1 MDEVE
6 FQELLNGIKS
16 KPHEAKLEDLDT
28 DVIQR
33 LYKELNPY
41 NHNIV
46 SADNKKVRQITFSN
60 TLLQETY
67 QRRFTMTSLVGFL
80 YRVLSEYDVPNTD
93 RRWENKR
100 KKVAAVKPWTPEQM
114 LEQVTALRELA
125 VLVSSAEKAV
135 SDARTSAMKLDQ
147 TVLEHKLLDD
157 ISKEELLAK
166 QKEVLA
172 LMKTTDEL
180 DCRYHGL
187 QWAYMSK
194 VRQYGKDMD
203 RRFDDFSKKAS
214 QFPELRKDI
223 SKEMVEPMAMLE
235 MPATNAKAIIKN
247 FLNNWFEFNPD
258 AHVRKSYDEFKNK
271 DIKETPLDGL
281 GTFKVDT
288 ADPDRIPVE
297 VLLAKR
303 PEFATSEDEKYFN
316 SFTNTSR
323 AYNSIMYLLRNE
335 TAYNSMTQIIKSDRA
350 EIFRRYLTPLT
361 EPTTRGV
368 LEHIPPQDTFH
379 RWEFYN
385 DVNYEELRL
394 ATEAIYPEKSLLE
407 MALIVYDY
415 NEGTESEVKAS
426 YDEYCNTHQNNVVSD
441 IKSMT
446 LGNWTYLASFK
457 KNREKINYYNQKTEI
472 LKRIMD
478 RNAQDKILG
487 QDLMKKRVH
496 NLKAKNIQEA
506 GPNDPGLDNYISS
519 NGPADTQRLVTNE
532 EMLRLKKTN
541 GDLKAARELRDLD
554 NAKAELTI
562 LLNKK
567 KHGKLTDDEEREL
580 SDARRRYETAKEM
593 IEVPENAIQVDVFE
607 TDAATGTFTKSKF
620 YTEAEA
626 PSQGEPK
633 QGAAANV
640 ASR

>member
-6 FQELLNGIKS
+6 FQELLNGIKAN
-16 KPHEAKLEDLDT
+16 PHSAKLEELDT

-41 NHNIV
+41 NHNVVPI
-46 SADNKKVRQITFSN
+46 DDKNVRQITFSN
-60 TLLQETY
+60 TQLQETY
-67 QRRFTMTSLVGFL
+67 QRRFIMTSLVGFI
-80 YRVLSEYDVPNTD
+80 YRVLSEYEVPNTD

-100 KKVAAVKPWTPEQM
+100 KKAAAVKPWTPEQM
-114 LEQVTALRELA
+114 LEQATALRDLA
-125 VLVSSAEKAV
+125 TIVSDAEKA
-135 SDARTSAMKLDQ
+135 STDARAEAMKFDQ
-147 TVLEHKLLDD
+147 VVLEHKLLDD
-157 ISKEELLAK
+157 IPKEELATK
-166 QKEVLA
+166 QKEVLV
-172 LMKTTDEL
+172 LMKKAEDA

-203 RRFDDFSKKAS
+203 RRFDDFSKKAN

-223 SKEMVEPMAMLE
+223 AKEMVEPMAMLE
-235 MPATNAKAIIKN
+235 MPAINAKKVIKN
-247 FLNNWFEFNPD
+247 FLDNWFEFNPD
-258 AHVRKSYDEFKNK
+258 AHVRKSYDEFKNRN
-271 DIKETPLDGL
+271 IKEVPLEGL
-281 GTFKVDT
+281 GTFKTDT
-288 ADPDRIPVE
+288 VDPDRIPVD
-297 VLLAKR
+297 VLLANR
-303 PEFATSEDEKYFN
+303 PVFATSEDEKHFN
-316 SFTNTSR
+316 SFTASSR

-335 TAYNSMTQIIKSDRA
+335 TAYNAMSQIIKSDRA
-350 EIFRRYLTPLT
+350 EYFRRYLTPLT
-361 EPTTRGV
+361 ESSTRGT

-385 DVNYEELRL
+385 DVNYEELRT

-415 NEGTESEVKAS
+415 NEGTADEVKAR
-426 YDEYCNTHQNNVVSD
+426 YDEYCNTHQNNVISD
-441 IKSMT
+441 IKSME
-446 LGNWTYLASFK
+446 LGNWTLIASFK
-457 KNREKINYYNQKTEI
+457 KNRDKVNYYNQKTEI

-496 NLKAKNIQEA
+496 NLKAKNIKEA

-519 NGPADTQRLVTNE
+519 NGPADTTRLVSNE
-532 EMLRLKKTN
+532 EMLRLKRTN
-541 GDLKAARELRDLD
+541 GDLKAARELKDLD

-567 KHGKLTDDEEREL
+567 KQGKLTAEEEQEL
-580 SDARRRYETAKEM
+580 ADSHKRYETAKEM
-593 IEVPENAIQVDVFE
+593 IEVPDNAIQVDVFE

-626 PSQGEPK
+626 PTQEAPK
-633 QGAAANV
+633 
-640 ASR
+640 R

>member
-6 FQELLNGIKS
+6 FQELLSGIKADPYS
-16 KPHEAKLEDLDT
+16 TKLEELDT

-41 NHNIV
+41 NHNV
-46 SADNKKVRQITFSN
+46 VPTENKTVRQITFSN
-60 TLLQETY
+60 TPLQEMY
-67 QRRFTMTSLVGFL
+67 QRRFIMTSLVGFI
-80 YRVLSEYDVPNTD
+80 YRVLSEYEVPNTD

-100 KKVAAVKPWTPEQM
+100 KKAVAVKPWTPDQM
-114 LEQVTALRELA
+114 LEQATALRDLA
-125 VLVSSAEKAV
+125 AIVNEAEKSA
-135 SDARTSAMKLDQ
+135 SDARTEAMKYDQ
-147 TVLEHKLLDD
+147 VVLEHKLLDD
-157 ISKEELLAK
+157 ISKDEFATK

-172 LMKTTDEL
+172 LMKKAEDA

-223 SKEMVEPMAMLE
+223 AKEMVEPMAMLE
-235 MPATNAKAIIKN
+235 MPAINAKKVIKN
-247 FLNNWFEFNPD
+247 FLDNWFEYNPD

-271 DIKETPLDGL
+271 NIKETVLDGL

-297 VLLAKR
+297 VLLANR
-303 PEFATSEDEKYFN
+303 PAFATTEDEQHFN
-316 SFTNTSR
+316 SFTASSR

-335 TAYNSMTQIIKSDRA
+335 TAFNSMSYVIKSDRA
-350 EIFRRYLTPLT
+350 EHFRRYLTPLT
-361 EPTTRGV
+361 ESSTRGV

-385 DVNYEELRL
+385 DVNYEELRT
-394 ATEAIYPEKSLLE
+394 ATEAIYPEKPLLE

-415 NEGTESEVKAS
+415 HEGTADEVKAC
-426 YDEYCNTHQNNVVSD
+426 YEEYCNTHQNNVISD
-441 IKSMT
+441 IKSMS

-496 NLKAKNIQEA
+496 NLKAKNIKEA
-506 GPNDPGLDNYISS
+506 GPNDPGLDDYIST
-519 NGPADTQRLVTNE
+519 NGPADTSRLVSNE

-541 GDLKAARELRDLD
+541 GDLKAARELKDLD
-554 NAKAELTI
+554 NSKVELTI

-567 KHGKLTDDEEREL
+567 KQGKLSTEEEQEL
-580 SDARRRYETAKEM
+580 SDARKRYETAKEM
-593 IEVPENAIQVDVFE
+593 IEVPDNAIQVDVFE
-607 TDAATGTFTKSKF
+607 TDAATGKFTKSKF
-620 YTEAEA
+620 YTEAEI
-626 PSQGEPK
+626 PNQETPK
-633 QGAAANV
+633 
-640 ASR
+640 R

>member
-6 FQELLNGIKS
+6 FQELLNGIKAN
-16 KPHEAKLEDLDT
+16 PHSAKLEELDT

-41 NHNIV
+41 NHNVVPI
-46 SADNKKVRQITFSN
+46 DDKNVRQITFSN
-60 TLLQETY
+60 TQLQETY
-67 QRRFTMTSLVGFL
+67 QRRFIMTSLVGFI
-80 YRVLSEYDVPNTD
+80 YRVLSEYEVPNTD

-100 KKVAAVKPWTPEQM
+100 KKAAAVKPWTPEQM
-114 LEQVTALRELA
+114 LEQATALRDLA
-125 VLVSSAEKAV
+125 TIVSDAEKA
-135 SDARTSAMKLDQ
+135 STDARAEAMKFDQ
-147 TVLEHKLLDD
+147 VVLEHKLLDD
-157 ISKEELLAK
+157 IPKEELATK
-166 QKEVLA
+166 QKEVLV
-172 LMKTTDEL
+172 LMKKAEDA

-203 RRFDDFSKKAS
+203 RRFDDFSKKAN

-223 SKEMVEPMAMLE
+223 AKEMVEPMAMLE
-235 MPATNAKAIIKN
+235 MPAINAKKVIKN
-247 FLNNWFEFNPD
+247 FLDNWFEFNPD
-258 AHVRKSYDEFKNK
+258 AHVRKSYDEFKNRN
-271 DIKETPLDGL
+271 IKEVPLEGL
-281 GTFKVDT
+281 GTFKTDT
-288 ADPDRIPVE
+288 VDPDRIPVD
-297 VLLAKR
+297 VLLANR
-303 PEFATSEDEKYFN
+303 PVFATSEDEKHFN
-316 SFTNTSR
+316 SFTASSR

-335 TAYNSMTQIIKSDRA
+335 TAYNAMSEIIKSDRA
-350 EIFRRYLTPLT
+350 EYFRRYLTPLT
-361 EPTTRGV
+361 ESSTRGT

-385 DVNYEELRL
+385 DVNYEELRT

-415 NEGTESEVKAS
+415 NEGTADEVKAR
-426 YDEYCNTHQNNVVSD
+426 YDEYCNTHQNNVISD
-441 IKSMT
+441 IKSME
-446 LGNWTYLASFK
+446 LGNWTLIASFK
-457 KNREKINYYNQKTEI
+457 KNRDKVNYYNQKTEI

-496 NLKAKNIQEA
+496 NLKAKNIKEA

-519 NGPADTQRLVTNE
+519 NGPADTTRLVSNE
-532 EMLRLKKTN
+532 EMLRLKRTN
-541 GDLKAARELRDLD
+541 GDLKAARELKDLD

-567 KHGKLTDDEEREL
+567 KQGKLTAEEEQEL
-580 SDARRRYETAKEM
+580 ADSHKRYETAKEM
-593 IEVPENAIQVDVFE
+593 IEVPDNAIQVDVFE

-626 PSQGEPK
+626 PTQEAPK
-633 QGAAANV
+633 
-640 ASR
+640 R

>member
-16 KPHEAKLEDLDT
+16 NPHEAKLEDLDT

-41 NHNIV
+41 NHNVV

-100 KKVAAVKPWTPEQM
+100 KKAAAVKPWTPEQM

-125 VLVSSAEKAV
+125 VLVSDAEKAA
-135 SDARTSAMKLDQ
+135 SDARAVAMKLDQ
-147 TVLEHKLLDD
+147 NVLEHKLLDD

-166 QKEVLA
+166 QKEVLT
-172 LMKTTDEL
+172 LMKTADEL

-214 QFPELRKDI
+214 QFTELSKYI

-258 AHVRKSYDEFKNK
+258 AHVRKSYDEFKNR

-303 PEFATSEDEKYFN
+303 PEFATSEDEQHFN
-316 SFTNTSR
+316 SFTKTSR

-335 TAYNSMTQIIKSDRA
+335 TAYNSMSHIIKSDRA

-394 ATEAIYPEKSLLE
+394 ATEAIYPEKPLLE

-567 KHGKLTDDEEREL
+567 KHGKLTDEEEREL

-633 QGAAANV
+633 QGASTGGAGK
-640 ASR
+640 

>member
-6 FQELLNGIKS
+6 FQELLSGIKAN
-16 KPHEAKLEDLDT
+16 PHSAKLEELDT
-28 DVIQR
+28 DVIHR

-41 NHNIV
+41 NHNV
-46 SADNKKVRQITFSN
+46 VPVDDKNVRQITFSN
-60 TLLQETY
+60 TQLQETY
-67 QRRFTMTSLVGFL
+67 QRRFIMTSLVGFI
-80 YRVLSEYDVPNTD
+80 YRVLSEYEVPNTD

-100 KKVAAVKPWTPEQM
+100 KKAAAVKPWTPEQM
-114 LEQVTALRELA
+114 LEQATALRDLA
-125 VLVSSAEKAV
+125 TIV
-135 SDARTSAMKLDQ
+135 SDAEKSSTDTRAEAMKFDQ
-147 TVLEHKLLDD
+147 VVLEHKLLDD
-157 ISKEELLAK
+157 IPKEELATK

-172 LMKTTDEL
+172 LMKKAEDA

-203 RRFDDFSKKAS
+203 RRFDDFSKKAN

-223 SKEMVEPMAMLE
+223 AKEMVEPMAMLE
-235 MPATNAKAIIKN
+235 MPAINAKNIIKN
-247 FLNNWFEFNPD
+247 FLNNWFEYNPD

-271 DIKETPLDGL
+271 NIKEVPLEGL
-281 GTFKVDT
+281 GTFKTDT
-288 ADPDRIPVE
+288 VDPDRIPVE
-297 VLLAKR
+297 VLLADR
-303 PEFATSEDEKYFN
+303 PVFATIEDEKHFN
-316 SFTNTSR
+316 SFTASSR

-335 TAYNSMTQIIKSDRA
+335 TAYNAMSQIIKSDRA
-350 EIFRRYLTPLT
+350 EYFRRYLTPLT
-361 EPTTRGV
+361 ESSTRGT

-385 DVNYEELRL
+385 DVNYEELRT

-415 NEGTESEVKAS
+415 NEGTADEVKAR
-426 YDEYCNTHQNNVVSD
+426 YEEYCNTHQNNVISD
-441 IKSMT
+441 IKSME
-446 LGNWTYLASFK
+446 LGNWTLIASFK
-457 KNREKINYYNQKTEI
+457 KNREKVNYYNQKTEI

-496 NLKAKNIQEA
+496 NLKAKNIKEA

-519 NGPADTQRLVTNE
+519 NGPADTTRLVSNE
-532 EMLRLKKTN
+532 EMLRLKRTN
-541 GDLKAARELRDLD
+541 GDLKAARELKDLD

-567 KHGKLTDDEEREL
+567 KQGKLTAEEEQEL
-580 SDARRRYETAKEM
+580 NDSRKRYETAKEM
-593 IEVPENAIQVDVFE
+593 IEVPDNAIQVDVFE

-626 PSQGEPK
+626 PSQEAPK
-633 QGAAANV
+633 
-640 ASR
+640 R

>member
-6 FQELLNGIKS
+6 FQNLLSGIKADPYS
-16 KPHEAKLEDLDT
+16 AKLEELDT

-41 NHNIV
+41 NHNV
-46 SADNKKVRQITFSN
+46 VPTENKTVRQITFSN
-60 TLLQETY
+60 TPLQEMY
-67 QRRFTMTSLVGFL
+67 QRRFIMTSLVGFI
-80 YRVLSEYDVPNTD
+80 YRVLSEYEVPNND

-100 KKVAAVKPWTPEQM
+100 KKAVAVKPWTPDQM
-114 LEQVTALRELA
+114 LEQATALRDLA
-125 VLVSSAEKAV
+125 AIVSDAEKSA
-135 SDARTSAMKLDQ
+135 SDARTEAMKYDQ
-147 TVLEHKLLDD
+147 VVLEHKLLDD
-157 ISKEELLAK
+157 ISKDELATK

-172 LMKTTDEL
+172 LMKKADDA

-223 SKEMVEPMAMLE
+223 AKEMVEPMAMLE
-235 MPATNAKAIIKN
+235 MPVINAKKIIKN
-247 FLNNWFEFNPD
+247 FLDNWFEYNPD

-271 DIKETPLDGL
+271 NIKETVLDGL

-297 VLLAKR
+297 VLLANR
-303 PEFATSEDEKYFN
+303 PAFATTEDEHHFN
-316 SFTNTSR
+316 SFTASSR

-335 TAYNSMTQIIKSDRA
+335 TAFNSMSYVIKSDRA
-350 EIFRRYLTPLT
+350 EHFHRYLTPLT
-361 EPTTRGV
+361 ESSTRGV

-385 DVNYEELRL
+385 DVNYEELRT
-394 ATEAIYPEKSLLE
+394 ATEAIYPEKPLLE

-415 NEGTESEVKAS
+415 HEGTADEVDAHYK
-426 YDEYCNTHQNNVVSD
+426 EYCNIHQNNVISD
-441 IKSMT
+441 IKSLT
-446 LGNWTYLASFK
+446 LGNWTHLASFK
-457 KNREKINYYNQKTEI
+457 KNRDKINYYNQKTEI
-472 LKRIMD
+472 LKRIME
-478 RNAQDKILG
+478 RNAQDKVLG

-496 NLKAKNIQEA
+496 NLKAKNIKEA
-506 GPNDPGLDNYISS
+506 GPNDPGLDDYIST
-519 NGPADTQRLVTNE
+519 NGPADTSRLVSNE
-532 EMLRLKKTN
+532 EMLRLKRTN
-541 GDLKAARELRDLD
+541 GDLKAARELKDLD
-554 NAKAELTI
+554 NAKVELTI

-567 KHGKLTDDEEREL
+567 KQGKLSIEEEQEL
-580 SDARRRYETAKEM
+580 SDARKRYETAKEM
-593 IEVPENAIQVDVFE
+593 IEVPDNAIQVDVFQ

-626 PSQGEPK
+626 PKQEMPK
-633 QGAAANV
+633 
-640 ASR
+640 R

>member
-6 FQELLNGIKS
+6 FQELLNGIKAN
-16 KPHEAKLEDLDT
+16 PHSAKLEELDT

-41 NHNIV
+41 NHNVVPI
-46 SADNKKVRQITFSN
+46 DDKNVRQITFSN
-60 TLLQETY
+60 TQLQETY
-67 QRRFTMTSLVGFL
+67 QRRFIMTSLVGFI
-80 YRVLSEYDVPNTD
+80 YRVLSEYEVPNTD

-100 KKVAAVKPWTPEQM
+100 KKAAAVKPWTPEHM
-114 LEQVTALRELA
+114 LEQATALRDLA
-125 VLVSSAEKAV
+125 TIV
-135 SDARTSAMKLDQ
+135 SDAEKTSTDARAEAMKFDQ
-147 TVLEHKLLDD
+147 VVLEHKLLDD
-157 ISKEELLAK
+157 IPKEELATK

-172 LMKTTDEL
+172 LMKKAEDA

-203 RRFDDFSKKAS
+203 RRFDDFSKKAN

-223 SKEMVEPMAMLE
+223 AKEMVEPMAMLE
-235 MPATNAKAIIKN
+235 MPAINAKKVIKN
-247 FLNNWFEFNPD
+247 FLDNWFEFNPD

-271 DIKETPLDGL
+271 NIKEVPLEGL
-281 GTFKVDT
+281 GTFKTDT
-288 ADPDRIPVE
+288 VDPDRIPVD
-297 VLLAKR
+297 VLLANR
-303 PEFATSEDEKYFN
+303 PVFATSEDEKHFN
-316 SFTNTSR
+316 SFTASSR

-335 TAYNSMTQIIKSDRA
+335 TAYNSMSEIIKSDRA
-350 EIFRRYLTPLT
+350 EYFRRYLTPLT
-361 EPTTRGV
+361 ESSTRGT

-385 DVNYEELRL
+385 DVNYEELRT

-415 NEGTESEVKAS
+415 NEGTADEVKAR
-426 YDEYCNTHQNNVVSD
+426 YDEYCNTHQNNVISD
-441 IKSMT
+441 IKSME
-446 LGNWTYLASFK
+446 LGNWTLIASFK
-457 KNREKINYYNQKTEI
+457 KNRDKVNYYNQKTEI

-496 NLKAKNIQEA
+496 NLKAKNIKEA

-519 NGPADTQRLVTNE
+519 NGPADTTRLVSNE
-532 EMLRLKKTN
+532 EMLRLKRTN
-541 GDLKAARELRDLD
+541 GDLKAARELKDLD

-567 KHGKLTDDEEREL
+567 KQGKLTAEEEQEL
-580 SDARRRYETAKEM
+580 ADSRKRYETAKEM
-593 IEVPENAIQVDVFE
+593 IEVPDNAIQVDVFE

-626 PSQGEPK
+626 PTQEAPK
-633 QGAAANV
+633 
-640 ASR
+640 R

>member
-6 FQELLNGIKS
+6 FQELLNGIKAN
-16 KPHEAKLEDLDT
+16 PHSAKLEELDT

-41 NHNIV
+41 NHNV
-46 SADNKKVRQITFSN
+46 VPVDDKNVRQITFSN
-60 TLLQETY
+60 TQLQETY
-67 QRRFTMTSLVGFL
+67 QRRFIMTSLVGFI
-80 YRVLSEYDVPNTD
+80 YRVLSEYEVPNTD

-100 KKVAAVKPWTPEQM
+100 KKAAAVKPWTPEQM
-114 LEQVTALRELA
+114 LEQATALRDLA
-125 VLVSSAEKAV
+125 TIVSDAEKA
-135 SDARTSAMKLDQ
+135 STDARAEAMKFDQ
-147 TVLEHKLLDD
+147 VVLEHKLLDD
-157 ISKEELLAK
+157 IPKEELATK

-172 LMKTTDEL
+172 LMKKAEDA

-203 RRFDDFSKKAS
+203 RRFDDFSKKAN

-223 SKEMVEPMAMLE
+223 AKEMVEPMAMLE
-235 MPATNAKAIIKN
+235 MPAINAKKVIKN
-247 FLNNWFEFNPD
+247 FLDNWFEFNPD

-271 DIKETPLDGL
+271 NIKEVPLDGL
-281 GTFKVDT
+281 GTFKTDT
-288 ADPDRIPVE
+288 VDPDRIPVD
-297 VLLAKR
+297 VLLANR
-303 PEFATSEDEKYFN
+303 PVFATSEDEKHFN
-316 SFTNTSR
+316 SFTASSR

-335 TAYNSMTQIIKSDRA
+335 TAYNAMSQIIKSDRA
-350 EIFRRYLTPLT
+350 EYFRRYLTPLT
-361 EPTTRGV
+361 ESSTRGT

-385 DVNYEELRL
+385 DVNYEELRT

-415 NEGTESEVKAS
+415 NEGTADEVKAR
-426 YDEYCNTHQNNVVSD
+426 YDEYCNTHQNNVISD
-441 IKSMT
+441 IKSME
-446 LGNWTYLASFK
+446 LGNWTLIASFK
-457 KNREKINYYNQKTEI
+457 KNRDKVNYYNQKTEI

-496 NLKAKNIQEA
+496 NLKAKNIKEA

-519 NGPADTQRLVTNE
+519 NGPADTTRLVSNE
-532 EMLRLKKTN
+532 EMLRLKRTN
-541 GDLKAARELRDLD
+541 GDLKASRELKDLD

-567 KHGKLTDDEEREL
+567 KQGKLTAEEEQEL
-580 SDARRRYETAKEM
+580 ADSRKRYETAKEM
-593 IEVPENAIQVDVFE
+593 IEVPDNAIQVDVFE

-626 PSQGEPK
+626 PTQEAPK
-633 QGAAANV
+633 
-640 ASR
+640 R

>member
-6 FQELLNGIKS
+6 FQELLNGIKAN
-16 KPHEAKLEDLDT
+16 PHSAKLEELDT

-41 NHNIV
+41 NHNVVPVDDKNI
-46 SADNKKVRQITFSN
+46 RQITFSN
-60 TLLQETY
+60 TQLQEMY
-67 QRRFTMTSLVGFL
+67 QRRFIMTSLVGFI
-80 YRVLSEYDVPNTD
+80 YRVLSEYEVPNTD

-100 KKVAAVKPWTPEQM
+100 KKAAVVKPWTPEQM
-114 LEQVTALRELA
+114 LEQATALRDLA
-125 VLVSSAEKAV
+125 TIVSDAEKA
-135 SDARTSAMKLDQ
+135 STDARAEAMKFDQ
-147 TVLEHKLLDD
+147 VVLEHKLLDD
-157 ISKEELLAK
+157 IPKEELATK

-172 LMKTTDEL
+172 LMKKAEDA

-203 RRFDDFSKKAS
+203 RRFDDFSKKAN

-223 SKEMVEPMAMLE
+223 AKEMVEPMAMLE
-235 MPATNAKAIIKN
+235 MPAINAKKVIKN
-247 FLNNWFEFNPD
+247 FLDNWFEFNPD

-271 DIKETPLDGL
+271 NIKEVPLEGL
-281 GTFKVDT
+281 GTFKTDT
-288 ADPDRIPVE
+288 VDPDRIPVD
-297 VLLAKR
+297 VLLANR
-303 PEFATSEDEKYFN
+303 PVFATSEDEKHFN
-316 SFTNTSR
+316 SFTASSR

-335 TAYNSMTQIIKSDRA
+335 TAYNSMSEIIKSDRA
-350 EIFRRYLTPLT
+350 EYFRRYLTPLT
-361 EPTTRGV
+361 ESSTRGT

-385 DVNYEELRL
+385 DVNYEELRT

-415 NEGTESEVKAS
+415 NEGTADEVKAR
-426 YDEYCNTHQNNVVSD
+426 YDEYCNTHQNNVISD
-441 IKSMT
+441 IKSME
-446 LGNWTYLASFK
+446 LGNWTLIASFK
-457 KNREKINYYNQKTEI
+457 KNRDKVNYYNQKTEI

-496 NLKAKNIQEA
+496 NLKAKNIKEA

-519 NGPADTQRLVTNE
+519 NGPADTTRLVSNE
-532 EMLRLKKTN
+532 EMLRLKRTN
-541 GDLKAARELRDLD
+541 GDLKAARELKDLD

-567 KHGKLTDDEEREL
+567 KQGKLTAEEEQEL
-580 SDARRRYETAKEM
+580 ADSRKRYETAKEM
-593 IEVPENAIQVDVFE
+593 IEVPDNAIQVDVFE

-626 PSQGEPK
+626 PTQEAPK
-633 QGAAANV
+633 
-640 ASR
+640 R

>member
-6 FQELLNGIKS
+6 FQELLNGIKAN
-16 KPHEAKLEDLDT
+16 PHSAKLEELDT

-41 NHNIV
+41 NHNV
-46 SADNKKVRQITFSN
+46 VPVDDKNVRQITFSN
-60 TLLQETY
+60 TQLQETY
-67 QRRFTMTSLVGFL
+67 QRRFIMTSLVGFI
-80 YRVLSEYDVPNTD
+80 YRVLSEYEVPNTD

-100 KKVAAVKPWTPEQM
+100 KKAAAVKPWTPEQM
-114 LEQVTALRELA
+114 LEQATALRDLA
-125 VLVSSAEKAV
+125 TIVSDAEKA
-135 SDARTSAMKLDQ
+135 STDARAEAMKFDQ
-147 TVLEHKLLDD
+147 VVLEHKLLDD
-157 ISKEELLAK
+157 IPKEELATK

-172 LMKTTDEL
+172 LMKKAEDA

-203 RRFDDFSKKAS
+203 RRFDDFSKKAN

-223 SKEMVEPMAMLE
+223 AKEMVEPMAMLE
-235 MPATNAKAIIKN
+235 MPAINAKKVIKN
-247 FLNNWFEFNPD
+247 FLDNWFEFNPD
-258 AHVRKSYDEFKNK
+258 AHVRKSYDEFKNRN
-271 DIKETPLDGL
+271 IKEVPLDGL
-281 GTFKVDT
+281 GTFKTDT
-288 ADPDRIPVE
+288 VDPDRIPVD
-297 VLLAKR
+297 VLLANR
-303 PEFATSEDEKYFN
+303 PVFATSEDEKHFN
-316 SFTNTSR
+316 SFTASSR

-335 TAYNSMTQIIKSDRA
+335 TAYNAMSQIIKSDRA
-350 EIFRRYLTPLT
+350 EYFRRYLTPLT
-361 EPTTRGV
+361 ESSTRGT

-385 DVNYEELRL
+385 DVNYEELRT

-415 NEGTESEVKAS
+415 NEGTADEVKAR
-426 YDEYCNTHQNNVVSD
+426 YDEYCNTHQNNVISD
-441 IKSMT
+441 IKSME
-446 LGNWTYLASFK
+446 LGNWTLIASFK
-457 KNREKINYYNQKTEI
+457 KNRDKVNYYNQKTEI

-496 NLKAKNIQEA
+496 NLKAKNIKEA

-519 NGPADTQRLVTNE
+519 NGPADTTRLVSNE
-532 EMLRLKKTN
+532 EMLRLKRTN
-541 GDLKAARELRDLD
+541 GDLKASRELKDLD

-567 KHGKLTDDEEREL
+567 KQGKLTAEEEQEL
-580 SDARRRYETAKEM
+580 ADSRKRYETAKEM
-593 IEVPENAIQVDVFE
+593 IEVPDNAIQVDVFE

-626 PSQGEPK
+626 PTQEAPK
-633 QGAAANV
+633 
-640 ASR
+640 R

>member
-6 FQELLNGIKS
+6 FQELLSGIKAN
-16 KPHEAKLEDLDT
+16 PHSAKLEELDT

-41 NHNIV
+41 NHNV
-46 SADNKKVRQITFSN
+46 VPVDDKNVRQITFSN
-60 TLLQETY
+60 TQLQETY
-67 QRRFTMTSLVGFL
+67 QRRFIMTSLVGFI

-100 KKVAAVKPWTPEQM
+100 KKAAVVKPWTPEQM
-114 LEQVTALRELA
+114 LEQATALRDLA
-125 VLVSSAEKAV
+125 TIVSDAEKA
-135 SDARTSAMKLDQ
+135 STDARAEAMKLDQ
-147 TVLEHKLLDD
+147 VVLEHKLLDD
-157 ISKEELLAK
+157 IPKEELATK

-172 LMKTTDEL
+172 LMKNAEDA

-203 RRFDDFSKKAS
+203 RRFDDFSKKAN

-223 SKEMVEPMAMLE
+223 AKEMVEPMAMLE
-235 MPATNAKAIIKN
+235 MPAINAKKVIKN
-247 FLNNWFEFNPD
+247 FLDNWFEYNPD

-271 DIKETPLDGL
+271 NIKEVPLEGL
-281 GTFKVDT
+281 GTFKTDT
-288 ADPDRIPVE
+288 ADPDRIPVD
-297 VLLAKR
+297 VLLSNR
-303 PEFATSEDEKYFN
+303 PVFATSEDEKHFN
-316 SFTNTSR
+316 SFTASSR

-335 TAYNSMTQIIKSDRA
+335 TAYNAMSQIIKSDRA
-350 EIFRRYLTPLT
+350 EYFRRYLTPLT
-361 EPTTRGV
+361 ESSTRGA

-385 DVNYEELRL
+385 DVNYEELRT

-415 NEGTESEVKAS
+415 NEGTADEVKAR
-426 YDEYCNTHQNNVVSD
+426 YDEYCNTHQNNVISD
-441 IKSMT
+441 IKSMP
-446 LGNWTYLASFK
+446 LGNWTLIASFK
-457 KNREKINYYNQKTEI
+457 KNREKVNYYNQKTEI

-496 NLKAKNIQEA
+496 NLKAKNIKEA

-519 NGPADTQRLVTNE
+519 NGPADTTRLVSNE
-532 EMLRLKKTN
+532 EMLRLKRTN
-541 GDLKAARELRDLD
+541 GDLKAARELKDLD
-554 NAKAELTI
+554 NAKVELTI

-567 KHGKLTDDEEREL
+567 KQGKLTVEEEQEL
-580 SDARRRYETAKEM
+580 SDARKRYETAKEM
-593 IEVPENAIQVDVFE
+593 IEVPDNAIQVDVFE

-626 PSQGEPK
+626 PSQEAPK
-633 QGAAANV
+633 
-640 ASR
+640 R